1 MAVGITTAVCLGL
14 TIFALQTK
22 WDFTILRGLM
32 LCLLISLIFFGIL
45 AGSLSYRAADVA
57 YAWLGA
63 AIFSIYLVIDFYS
76 TNKCHDFERMST
88 CFIPFDRPWRA
99 LQLCFWVC
107 CDLMKRLIGNWRK
120 LLARESHLAGAGAIS
135 RFCGR
140 TFDQIIFHSKDFW

>member
-45 AGSLSYRAADVA
+45 AGSVSYRAADVA

-63 AIFSIYLVIDFYS
+63 AIFSIYLVIDTQLLMGGNHRYAITPEEYIFA
-76 TNKCHDFERMST
+76 
-88 CFIPFDRPWRA
+88 A
-99 LQLCFWVC
+99 LNLYMDIINLF
-107 CDLMKRLIGNWRK
+107 LMVLRL
-120 LLARESHLAGAGAIS
+120 
-135 RFCGR
+135 FGR
-140 TFDQIIFHSKDFW
+140 NH